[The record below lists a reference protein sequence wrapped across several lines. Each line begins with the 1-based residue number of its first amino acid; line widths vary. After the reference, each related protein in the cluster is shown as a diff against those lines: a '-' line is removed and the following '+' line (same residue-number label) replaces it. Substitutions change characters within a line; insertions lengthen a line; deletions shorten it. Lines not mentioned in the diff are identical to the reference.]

1 VNRDSEAMNRAL
13 GADQIAEEAR
23 RMASVAGVAPIGV
36 TWDRG
41 EQLVPKPSHILEI
54 FRGNAHAA
62 AMFTDAE
69 LTYFPDR
76 VTKAR
81 TEVKLCAM
89 VTDLVR
95 RRAAAPLAAG
105 GKVPADHD
113 R

>member
-1 VNRDSEAMNRAL
+1 MNRDTEAMHRAR

-23 RMASVAGVAPIGV
+23 RMASVAGVVPIGI
-36 TWDRG
+36 TWDHG

-54 FRGNAHAA
+54 FRGNAYAA
-62 AMFTDAE
+62 ATFSDAE

-81 TEVKLCAM
+81 TEVKLSAM

-95 RRAAAPLAAG
+95 RRAAAPRAAVG
-105 GKVPADHD
+105 MVPTDAD